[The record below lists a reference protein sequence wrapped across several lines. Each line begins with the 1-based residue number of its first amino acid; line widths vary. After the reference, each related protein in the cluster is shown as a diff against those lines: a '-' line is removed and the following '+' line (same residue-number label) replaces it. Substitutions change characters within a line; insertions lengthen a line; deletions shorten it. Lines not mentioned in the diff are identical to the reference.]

1 MLNSV
6 IVIYALVFAAA
17 LLMVEV
23 LTRIL
28 LGSRRRSRDVS
39 NRLEN
44 IKLTTEGEEAHHQ
57 LLARRGFRADN
68 SRRSW
73 LGTMGKFYSQSGLET
88 NFPRLFIYAFVLF
101 LLGFIG
107 SDIFLAN
114 LLIQALFGLALS
126 VLLICGFI
134 MITRARRI
142 KKFTSQ
148 LAPAID
154 VIVRS
159 LNAGHPVTAAISM
172 VAREMP
178 DPIGSEFGILTDQIT
193 FGSDLESAM
202 TNLAERVGAPEID
215 LLTVTISVQQG
226 TGGNLSEILENLAQM
241 LRDRLMLRAKIM
253 AISAEGRITAW
264 IMLLFPFFLF
274 AMIVSLVP
282 DYFDLVWESGWGE
295 TVVAICLGFMVFG
308 FLIVRKL
315 VNFDF

>member
-6 IVIYALVFAAA
+6 VVIYALVFAAA
-17 LLMVEV
+17 LLLLEAFFR
-23 LTRIL
+23 TL
-28 LGSRRRSRDVS
+28 LGSRRRSQDVS

-44 IKLTTEGEEAHHQ
+44 IKLTKEGEEAHHE

-68 SRRSW
+68 TRRSW
-73 LGTMGKFYSQSGLET
+73 LGTMGKYYSQSGIET
-88 NFPRLFIYAFVLF
+88 NFPRLFLYGIMIFLIGFV
-101 LLGFIG
+101 G
-107 SDIFLAN
+107 SDLFLAN
-114 LLIQALFGLALS
+114 LVLQAILGVALA
-126 VLLICGFI
+126 VIVICGYI
-134 MITRARRI
+134 VIARRRRI
-142 KKFTSQ
+142 KKFTAQ

-178 DPIGSEFGILTDQIT
+178 DPVGSEFGILTDQIT
-193 FGSDLESAM
+193 FGSDLETAM
-202 TNLAERVGAPEID
+202 HNLAERVGAPEID

-274 AMIVSLVP
+274 AMIISLVP

-295 TVVAICLGFMVFG
+295 TIVVVCIGFMLFG